1 MSPVRLSLI
10 CAFAAVLLSG
20 CSYFNMNNGKE
31 TAAAEAAPPVS
42 EPKHKV
48 RGTETAVGTFIGAS
62 NHATSGHVS
71 IFRSGKTWV
80 VSFADDF
87 SFDGAPDPKVG
98 FGNKGKFDAK
108 STLAP
113 LKNNSGAQIYVVPG
127 DVDVGDYLQVF
138 LWCEKFS
145 VPLGIADLRLN

>member
-1 MSPVRLSLI
+1 M
-10 CAFAAVLLSG
+10 
-20 CSYFNMNNGKE
+20 
-31 TAAAEAAPPVS
+31 
-42 EPKHKV
+42 
-48 RGTETAVGTFIGAS
+48 RGTETAAGTFVGAS

-71 IFRSGKTWV
+71 VFRSGKTWV

-98 FGNKGKFDAK
+98 FGNNEKFDPK
-108 STLAP
+108 STMAP
-113 LKNNSGAQIYVVPG
+113 LKSNTGAQIYVVPG

-145 VPLGIADLRLN
+145 VPLGIADLQLN